1 MMKSYAM
8 LALGF
13 TFCIT
18 ASAASGNVVSV
29 MTPYQTAQAVSEMTI
44 DNSQIVM
51 KAEANKVASKL
62 TSIDDIVGD
71 YEWTFN
77 NAFDDDE
84 FGGMQLC
91 NLSIS
96 LSDEKNTVLISGYK
110 GLTWTATVD
119 VAAST
124 MTIKKQFA
132 FTAEDGADV
141 YLTPFRWD
149 VDDKGNANSFS
160 EIDALVGT
168 YEDGVISFN
177 RIDLIGL
184 PNPSK
189 KDSFYGPLLGYENI
203 MTNIPVAEIDMN
215 EWNII
220 GDAEYSDGWI
230 APLYYEK
237 PGEVFYSVKVAQ
249 NKKDYNKVLLIDP
262 YGANSP
268 FAGVNLNKTAPGYI
282 EMDKANPDVVVCT
295 PRLYSGYTDN
305 KNGNYYNYNTE
316 GYLYYLNGLSF
327 DTILER
333 LIANDAESSWY
344 DPTTKTI
351 YIYNCIFGTES
362 DKTGTYT
369 WIDGNQQPVVM
380 ESVIKLPSNWD
391 DSGAG
396 VEGITVDENAPVK
409 YFNLQGV
416 EVANP
421 EAGQLVIKKQGSKAE
436 KMIVR

>member
-1 MMKSYAM
+1 MKSYAM

-149 VDDKGNANSFS
+149 VDDKGNATSFS

>member
-1 MMKSYAM
+1 MKSYAM

-149 VDDKGNANSFS
+149 VDDKGNATSFS

-333 LIANDAESSWY
+333 LIAYDAESSWY

>member
-71 YEWTFN
+71 YEWTFY
-77 NAFDDDE
+77 NAFDSDE
-84 FGGMQLC
+84 YGGWQLY

-96 LSDEKNTVLISGYK
+96 LSDEKNTVLISGYN

-124 MTIKKQFA
+124 MSIKKQFA
-132 FTAEDGADV
+132 FTAGDGADV

-149 VDDKGNANSFS
+149 VDDEGNATTFS

-184 PNPSK
+184 PNPSQK
-189 KDSFYGPLLGYENI
+189 NSFYGPLLGYGNT
-203 MTNIPVAEIDMN
+203 MTNVPVAEIDMN

-268 FAGVNLNKTAPGYI
+268 FAEVNLNKTAPGYI
-282 EMDKANPDVVVCT
+282 EMDMANPDVVVCT
-295 PRLYSGYTDN
+295 PRLYSGYTDDN
-305 KNGNYYNYNTE
+305 NGNYYNYNTE
-316 GYLYYLNGLSF
+316 GYLYYLKGLSF

-351 YIYNCIFGTES
+351 YIYNCIFGIES
-362 DKTGTYT
+362 DKAGTYT
-369 WIDGNQQPVVM
+369 WIDGNQQPIVM

>member
-1 MMKSYAM
+1 MKSYAM

>member
-149 VDDKGNANSFS
+149 VDDKGNATSFS

-333 LIANDAESSWY
+333 LIAYDAESSWY

>member
-1 MMKSYAM
+1 MKSYAM

-149 VDDKGNANSFS
+149 VDDKGNATSFS

-189 KDSFYGPLLGYENI
+189 KDNFYGPLLGYENI

-268 FAGVNLNKTAPGYI
+268 FADVNLNKTAPGYI

-351 YIYNCIFGTES
+351 YIYNCIFGMES

-369 WIDGNQQPVVM
+369 WIDGNQQPIVM

>member
-149 VDDKGNANSFS
+149 VDDKGNATSFS